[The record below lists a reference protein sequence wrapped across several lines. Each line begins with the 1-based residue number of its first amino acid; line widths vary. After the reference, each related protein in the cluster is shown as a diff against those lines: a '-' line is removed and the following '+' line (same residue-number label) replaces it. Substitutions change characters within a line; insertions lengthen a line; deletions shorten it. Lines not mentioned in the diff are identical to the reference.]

1 MHPQSP
7 CELLKCDRFESE
19 VLTMPPDSLVYA
31 CLYTHYLHSVLPL
44 WSILHCHSILM
55 SAVLLWLKCSHLQTG
70 VTPLFITCD
79 NGHLLVV
86 ECLIAAKANVNTPKE
101 VGCFSITWCRS
112 IRLYHLTLKWCIQIA
127 VMGDG
132 RGAIARFSCPSTG
145 VATLVLLLI
154 SLGHGTCKS
163 CCQAFFY
170 WQNEF

>member
-1 MHPQSP
+1 MWVWIWGFDHASRLPSLCMFIYTLSSFSPPTLKYLALPQYPDECCVVVTEMFS
-7 CELLKCDRFESE
+7 
-19 VLTMPPDSLVYA
+19 PPDWCDPFVY
-31 CLYTHYLHSVLPL
+31 HL
-44 WSILHCHSILM
+44 WEWASSGSRM
-55 SAVLLWLKCSHLQTG
+55 SDCS
-70 VTPLFITCD
+70 
-79 NGHLLVV
+79 
-86 ECLIAAKANVNTPKE
+86 KANVNTPKE

-132 RGAIARFSCPSTG
+132 RGAIARFSCPSIG